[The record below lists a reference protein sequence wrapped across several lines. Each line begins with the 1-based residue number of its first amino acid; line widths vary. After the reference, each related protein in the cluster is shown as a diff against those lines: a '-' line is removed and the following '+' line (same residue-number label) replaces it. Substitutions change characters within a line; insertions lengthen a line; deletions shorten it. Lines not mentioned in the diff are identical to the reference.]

1 MPRCS
6 LTVEAKF
13 KLKLPQKAP
22 IKFHSSEV
30 FKVSFL
36 PCKTLSCSPLC
47 MLNFLFVLFGHFL
60 VCCYIESSPLP
71 HSLYLLLH
79 LVFIPSTFFVLHTL
93 ILVINMFFSNTL
105 LKYELLQ
112 PLAPICEV
120 CGTAKP
126 KIAKAK
132 YATWSCKFCTLENST
147 KLDKCSAC
155 DQWRYSYGPPVT
167 TYEH

>member
-1 MPRCS
+1 M
-6 LTVEAKF
+6 
-13 KLKLPQKAP
+13 
-22 IKFHSSEV
+22 
-30 FKVSFL
+30 
-36 PCKTLSCSPLC
+36 
-47 MLNFLFVLFGHFL
+47 
-60 VCCYIESSPLP
+60 
-71 HSLYLLLH
+71 
-79 LVFIPSTFFVLHTL
+79 FFVLHTL

-167 TYEH
+167 TYEHWKLQLYKYSTVLCQIARSLTIVQSSLCVLFPLVHCSYSMKLQSRHLLHCWFKLTHQQQFSLHYHSCHVKFEVAGEKSDTC